1 MTALKIKNAAKKCLA
16 AALSFILVLNGA
28 PFIPKES
35 MKVQAVTPMVKQ
47 VTLSISKLTKPK
59 EGWSTDFTAAGS
71 FAFAKDSDVTAT
83 SPIHT
88 IGFSSYVDKPD
99 KWKAAVSSATSTT
112 TPTLTVPK
120 YATGGEDYSIE
131 ATFRTSLAYDQM
143 SAIIYNSSAN
153 SVIAYGKIGDVENGS
168 HTFKMPAGIAKGSYT
183 LWVFL
188 EKFNTD
194 KADQIYTVGKKS
206 FTVNESGT
214 VTKHDVTID
223 FSYPIKLES
232 GDTSQLNLSGQMSP
246 VIVTLADTKGYY
258 FPENYMA
265 DKTPIDGIEIEYIA
279 PARVR
284 IYGTPERLNTYV
296 NLDPPATREA
306 EQDSEKYSVKILNVE
321 EAETKGNMILDT
333 TCGATTQND
342 ITGMIK
348 TIVFKAKDGY
358 YFDYMDYLMK
368 SFNGVYVTRAAVNE
382 VRISGVPTADVTLTM
397 LEDIKPAKE
406 KTTPDAPEDITAD
419 TLKLVGTT
427 KAMEYAD
434 AENPDRWYSCTGGA
448 TNVTAGLKYVRY
460 KATDISY
467 SGRILEVNV
476 PGNVKTEADAPGSES
491 QVTGDN
497 SSGSSNSG
505 SAGSSNNN
513 STGSSSGLSGGGTSG
528 SSNISDSSGI
538 NISDSSSDNTPT
550 NTSSGG
556 ASGGSNGQS
565 GSSGTTDNF
574 NNTSNNDPSG
584 NHNTSSNVS
593 PDDSTGSNNSSNS
606 DFSDST
612 DNSENNN
619 ITESTKNNLPN
630 DSKPASTENNNT
642 KQGYTVTIENP
653 FGTHVTIW
661 SETEN
666 YYHQTNVT
674 GNMKNTSYYANAG
687 YYFPADYS
695 VTPINGIKVKRNG
708 ATRITVY
715 GTPTTDTVITLRPA
729 SLVVNDTIRSSGDSI
744 TSSTSNTTTNTD
756 TTHHNNT
763 ASPVSQIS
771 SKASHETEKTSP
783 SNVSH
788 GTINDIT
795 LREIITANA
804 EVLETDTPASD
815 IYTNTQA
822 SNNNTQPQIKKLK
835 PTKKKLTIR
844 KGRSAKLKVKITTY
858 DTYKVPSTESLT
870 KDLTYKSSD
879 KRIATVNSKGKVK
892 GVRKGKCVI
901 YITSQNGVK
910 TKVKIKVK

>member
-1 MTALKIKNAAKKCLA
+1 MSVLRNKSTAKRCLA
-16 AALSFILVLNGA
+16 AALSFILVLSGA

-35 MKVQAVTPMVKQ
+35 MKVQAVTPVVKQ

-59 EGWSTDFTAAGS
+59 EGWSTEFTSAGS
-71 FAFAKDSDVTAT
+71 FAFAKDSDVTGT

-112 TPTLTVPK
+112 TPTLTIPK
-120 YATGGEDYSIE
+120 YATGGENYSIE

-194 KADQIYTVGKKS
+194 KADQIYTIGKKS
-206 FTVNESGT
+206 FTVKESGT
-214 VTKHDVTID
+214 VTKHDLTID

-246 VIVTLADTKGYY
+246 VIVTLDDTKGYY

-265 DKTPIDGIEIEYIA
+265 DKSPIDGIEIEYIA

-296 NLDPPATREA
+296 NLDPPSIRKT

-321 EAETKGNMILDT
+321 EAETKGNMILDL
-333 TCGATTQND
+333 TCGAATQND
-342 ITGMIK
+342 ITGMMK

-368 SFNGVYVTRAAVNE
+368 SFNGVHVTRAAVDE
-382 VRISGVPTADVTLTM
+382 VRVSGVPTADVTLTM

-406 KTTPDAPEDITAD
+406 KTTPDAPENVTAD
-419 TLKLVGTT
+419 TLRLVGTT

-434 AENPDRWYSCTGGA
+434 AENPERWYSCTGGT

-476 PGNVKTEADAPGSES
+476 PGNVKTEDNDSGSGS
-491 QVTGDN
+491 QVTGGN
-497 SSGSSNSG
+497 SSGSSNN
-505 SAGSSNNN
+505 SS
-513 STGSSSGLSGGGTSG
+513 SGSSSGSSGGGTSG
-528 SSNISDSSGI
+528 SSDISDSSGS
-538 NISDSSSDNTPT
+538 NVSGGYSGNTPA

-556 ASGGSNGQS
+556 ASGGSSGQS
-565 GSSGTTDNF
+565 GSSGTTGSANSPD
-574 NNTSNNDPSG
+574 NNDPSS
-584 NHNTSSNVS
+584 NHNTSSNGS
-593 PDDSTGSNNSSNS
+593 PDDSTGSSNS
-606 DFSDST
+606 SDST
-612 DNSENNN
+612 FSNSPDTSENKSITKNDENNLPDDNKPANDENNN
-619 ITESTKNNLPN
+619 
-630 DSKPASTENNNT
+630 A

-695 VTPINGIKVKRNG
+695 VAPINGIKVKRNG

-715 GTPTTDTVITLRPA
+715 GTPTADTVITLLPA
-729 SLVVNDTIRSSGDSI
+729 SLVVNDTIRSSGDSMMG
-744 TSSTSNTTTNTD
+744 SMPNATSNTGTA
-756 TTHHNNT
+756 HHSNT
-763 ASPVSQIS
+763 ASPISQS
-771 SKASHETEKTSP
+771 SNKASHEGKTTSP
-783 SNVSH
+783 SNASQ
-788 GTINDIT
+788 GTGK
-795 LREIITANA
+795 IISANA
-804 EVLETDTPASD
+804 EALETDTHASD
-815 IYTNTQA
+815 IYANTQA
-822 SNNNTQPQIKKLK
+822 SDNNTQPQIKKLK
-835 PTKKKLTIR
+835 PVKKKLTIR

-858 DTYKVPSTESLT
+858 DTNKAASTQSLT
-870 KDLTYKSSD
+870 KGLTYKSSD

-892 GVRKGKCVI
+892 GVHKGKCVI
-901 YITSQNGVK
+901 YITAQNGVK